1 MHKSVLTPRGVHY
14 DLDRA
19 EHLPRWPWVLGLL
32 LLLAVV
38 AGLLLTFRPRLDE
51 TVTSKRSQPV
61 LMPDASVAGFQAPAV
76 LPNGTNRIPRWP
88 ASVDAEARHL
98 VEYAE
103 AAFRADDLA
112 AARRRYL
119 ELLERGNLGA
129 AATFVEQRLGEI
141 GMTLVLTPRLMPEKT
156 EYTVKRG
163 ESVDR
168 IARQFN
174 VTAEWLAR
182 ANDIRN
188 PERLQPGQRVR
199 VLNAPR
205 FAITVNRGANELR
218 LFLNDHLLK
227 RYAVGTGRR
236 GETPPGAYAIRS
248 RQERPAWWHPDGRK
262 IPYGHRENI
271 LGTRWMSL
279 QATGTTA
286 TVRGYGI
293 HGTWNDA
300 DIGQSATAGCI
311 RMRNPDV
318 EELCLI
324 VPEGTPVRIVD

>member
-1 MHKSVLTPRGVHY
+1 MYKSVLTPRGVHY

-19 EHLPRWPWVLGLL
+19 EHLPRWPWVLGFL
-32 LLLAVV
+32 LLLAVIG
-38 AGLLLTFRPRLDE
+38 GLLLTFRPRPGNA
-51 TVTSKRSQPV
+51 TTNKRSQAAP
-61 LMPDASVAGFQAPAV
+61 MPAAAAAGFAAPAV
-76 LPNGTNRIPRWP
+76 LPGGTNRIPRWP

-103 AAFRADDLA
+103 AAFRADDLV

-141 GMTLVLTPRLMPEKT
+141 GMTLALTPRLMPEKS

-168 IARQFN
+168 IARQFS

-188 PERLQPGQRVR
+188 PERLQPGQRLR

-218 LFLNDHLLK
+218 LFLNEKLLK
-227 RYAVGTGRR
+227 RYEVGTGR
-236 GETPPGAYAIRS
+236 GETPLGTYAIRS
-248 RQERPAWWHPDGRK
+248 RQERPVWWHPDGRK
-262 IPYGHRENI
+262 IPYGNRENI
-271 LGTRWMSL
+271 LGTRWLSL

-286 TVRGYGI
+286 AVRGYGI
-293 HGTWNDA
+293 HGTWDETG
-300 DIGQSATAGCI
+300 IGKSVTAGCI